1 MQNIE
6 KMLQRSRKKKIVA
19 FFILFLP
26 LSLAAQKFLQQPK
39 TIQHVIGGINYEQKS
54 WIYKFS
60 PEYVKASTFNFYSH
74 NYIPSQRSS
83 LSLMRINYPILTSES
98 KFGLPQ
104 KFYMQSVGLF
114 CKQEYKFEK
123 STSMPLRL
131 RLGSLD
137 YVNYMERKPNAM
149 KPVQ

>member
-6 KMLQRSRKKKIVA
+6 KMLQRSLKKKIVV

-26 LSLAAQKFLQQPK
+26 FSLAAQKFLQQPK

-74 NYIPSQRSS
+74 NYRSPQRSS
-83 LSLMRINYPILTSES
+83 LPVMWINYPISTAVNKLV
-98 KFGLPQ
+98 LPQ
-104 KFYMQSVGLF
+104 KFYMQSFGLF

-123 STSMPLRL
+123 TTSVPLRL

-137 YVNYMERKPNAM
+137 YVNYMEQKPNAV